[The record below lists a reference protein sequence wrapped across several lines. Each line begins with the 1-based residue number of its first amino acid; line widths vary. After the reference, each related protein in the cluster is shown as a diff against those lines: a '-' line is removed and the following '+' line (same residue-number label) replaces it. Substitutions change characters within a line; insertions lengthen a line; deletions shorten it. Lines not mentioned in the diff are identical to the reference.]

1 MVFSSIIFL
10 LYFLPVFLSLY
21 FISPTR
27 WKNEVALA
35 GSCFF
40 YAWGAP
46 EFFFAVFVSL
56 ILDFYLVHLFSNSK
70 GNLRKR
76 LFLAAIL
83 SNVLMLL
90 LAKYLNFF
98 VGNINELLH
107 IFGGKTFSWQNI
119 LLPIGVSF
127 ITFQKLSYVIDCYRE
142 KVKPLN
148 RLRDYM
154 VYILLFPQLIAG
166 PIVRFNEVASQLINR
181 SSQDNID
188 YKVSGFFRFII
199 GLSKKVLIANV
210 LGGVVEEIFALPSH
224 ELNTGVAW
232 IGIIAYSLQIYFDFS
247 GYSDMAIGLAKMMG
261 FRFPENFNFPYI
273 SQSITEFWRRWHIT
287 LSNWMRDYLYIPL
300 GGNRVSKSRL
310 YINLS
315 VVFLISGFWHGAAWT
330 FIFWGGFHGLFL
342 ILDRLFLLDF
352 LKKIGTVPAVILTYL
367 IVLIGWVFFRSE
379 TVGEA
384 FQYCWKMFAFDFSS
398 PGIFIPNKFYVY
410 LLLGFLIAFS
420 GIIGRVEKTA
430 QEWYENVQINTLF
443 LIGKSTVSVVLF
455 WWCLI
460 EIFGSE
466 FNPFIY
472 FKF

>member
-10 LYFLPVFLSLY
+10 LYFLPIFLVLY

-35 GSCFF
+35 GSCCF

-46 EFFFAVFVSL
+46 EFFFVVLTSL

-70 GNLRKR
+70 GGLRKR
-76 LFLAAIL
+76 LFFAAIL

-98 VGNINELLH
+98 VGNINEVLN
-107 IFGGKTFSWQNI
+107 IFGGKIFSWNNI

-142 KVKPLN
+142 KVKPLD

-154 VYILLFPQLIAG
+154 LYILLFPQLIAG

-181 SSQDNID
+181 SNQDNID
-188 YKVSGFFRFII
+188 YKISGLFRFII

-210 LGGVVEEIFALPSH
+210 LGGVVEEIFALPAH

-300 GGNRVSKSRL
+300 GGNRVSTNRL
-310 YINLS
+310 YFNLS
-315 VVFLISGFWHGAAWT
+315 AVFLISGFWHGAAWT

-352 LKKIGTVPAVILTYL
+352 LEKIGKIPAVVLTYL

-379 TVGEA
+379 TIGEA
-384 FQYCWKMFAFDFSS
+384 FQYCWQMFAFDFSS

-420 GIIGRVEKTA
+420 GIFEKIEKTA
-430 QEWYENVQINTLF
+430 QNWYENVQVSSLV
-443 LIGKSTVSVVLF
+443 LIGKSSVSILLF
-455 WWCLI
+455 WWSLI

>member
-10 LYFLPVFLSLY
+10 LYFLPVFLVLY
-21 FISPTR
+21 FVFPTR

-46 EFFFAVFVSL
+46 EFFFVVLTSL
-56 ILDFYLVHLFSNSK
+56 IFDFYLVHLFSNSK
-70 GNLRKR
+70 GVLRKR
-76 LFLAAIL
+76 LFIASIL
-83 SNVLMLL
+83 LNVAMLL

-98 VGNINELLH
+98 VGNINELLNV
-107 IFGGKTFSWQNI
+107 FGGNTFSWKHI

-127 ITFQKLSYVIDCYRE
+127 ITFQKLSYVIDCYQQ
-142 KVKPLN
+142 KVKPLD

-154 VYILLFPQLIAG
+154 LYILLFPQLIAG
-166 PIVRFNEVASQLINR
+166 PIVRFNEVAAQLITR
-181 SSQDNID
+181 SEQDNIN
-188 YKVSGFFRFII
+188 YKISGLFRFIV

-210 LGGVVEEIFALPSH
+210 LGGIVDEVFAVPANEI
-224 ELNTGVAW
+224 NTIVAW
-232 IGIIAYSLQIYFDFS
+232 LGIIAYSLQIYFDFS
-247 GYSDMAIGLAKMMG
+247 GYSDMAIGIAKMMG

-287 LSNWMRDYLYIPL
+287 LSNWMRDYLYIPM
-300 GGNRVSKSRL
+300 GGNRVSKRRL
-310 YINLS
+310 YFNLS
-315 VVFLISGFWHGAAWT
+315 AVFLISGFWHGAAWS
-330 FIFWGGFHGLFL
+330 FIFWGGYHGLFL

-352 LKKIGTVPAVILTYL
+352 LKRIGKTPAVILTYL

-379 TVGEA
+379 TIAEA
-384 FQYCWKMFAFDFSS
+384 FQYCIQMFTFDFSS
-398 PGIFIPNKFYVY
+398 SGVFIPNKFYVY
-410 LLLGFLIAFS
+410 LLLGLVIVFS
-420 GIIGRVEKTA
+420 GVFKKVEQSA
-430 QEWYENVQINTLF
+430 SNWYENVETNNF
-443 LIGKSTVSVVLF
+443 KLIGKSFVSVLLF

-460 EIFGSE
+460 DIFGSE